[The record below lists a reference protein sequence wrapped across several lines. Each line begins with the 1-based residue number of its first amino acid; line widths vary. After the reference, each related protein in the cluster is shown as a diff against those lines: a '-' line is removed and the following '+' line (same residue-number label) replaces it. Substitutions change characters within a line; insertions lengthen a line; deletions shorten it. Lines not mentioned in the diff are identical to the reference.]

1 MAVMEDVTHFDKY
14 MKVLDQVKGI
24 KYFVI
29 WKGGLPANIPQQLHG
44 RVFMWKDFMAIGDK
58 G

>member
-1 MAVMEDVTHFDKY
+1 MEDVTHFDKY